1 MIDKIDFIL
10 FLMSNLIVK
19 IIDFR
24 LIVFYQVIK
33 TFLFLNELIGWTNYP
48 LTNIFMNEIY
58 WWKSRIFLS
67 IYFFIA
73 WVLIY
78 LFQQVKSACKLS
90 VHFFSLNLLNKGAF
104 RVIKRSHL
112 VLKLNILLF
121 QIQHSFHHLFYL
133 VLALVLNLSCFLLE

>member
-33 TFLFLNELIGWTNYP
+33 TLLLLNELIRWTNYT
-48 LTNIFMNEIY
+48 LTNIFMNEIN
-58 WWKSRIFLS
+58 WWKSRILLC
-67 IYFFIA
+67 IYFFIT

-78 LFQQVKSACKLS
+78 LFHQIKSACKLS
-90 VHFFSLNLLNKGAF
+90 VHFFSLYLLNKGAF
-104 RVIKRSHL
+104 WVIKRTHL

-121 QIQHSFHHLFYL
+121 QIQHSFHHFFYL
-133 VLALVLNLSCFLLE
+133 VLTLVLYLSSFLFE